1 MPQNLTEGGHVTG
14 SLVAVVITQ
23 LPIKYPEEIVVSATD
38 NLSETEVKEMDFSY
52 GLNKIQCPN
61 YSTSITD
68 GNLRKSVLLSLGAY
82 EPWKGTP
89 NSITMCCQL
98 P

>member
-52 GLNKIQCPN
+52 GLNEIWSYNVQ
-61 YSTSITD
+61 IT
-68 GNLRKSVLLSLGAY
+68 AH
-82 EPWKGTP
+82 
-89 NSITMCCQL
+89 Q
-98 P
+98 